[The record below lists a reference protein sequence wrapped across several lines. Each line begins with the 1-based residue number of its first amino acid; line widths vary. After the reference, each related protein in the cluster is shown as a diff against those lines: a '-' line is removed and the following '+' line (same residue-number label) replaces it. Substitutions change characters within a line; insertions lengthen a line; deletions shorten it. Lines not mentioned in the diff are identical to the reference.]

1 MIKRRIDMRE
11 YRTFI
16 LALLAGLWFTGN
28 AHGQGDRELV
38 LKAMEDELARSMS
51 ELKMEDHDRPFFI
64 TYRLTEGKSMSV
76 GASLGALTSSTFQP
90 QRTGSVRVMVGDY
103 DFNDESFSGEYEEGF
118 PIGPEIGGY
127 QENEMPVG
135 PDYIGIRR
143 YFWTATDGVYK
154 SAAKLFKSYQ
164 AKLKKEEKTIEETP
178 HLVFNKVP
186 PVVHMDPALTVEW
199 DQQKMEERARKISA
213 LFLKHTEIK
222 NSGVYLFHSL
232 GRRYYINSEGAR
244 IIEEEVSLGLN
255 IIMATDNRPGFY
267 NGDRLTYSATSLNEL
282 PDDAKIEADIIAKIK
297 EFEAEKEL
305 PKFEDIYEGPVLF
318 YDEAVASLLSRYLP
332 GSLYGSESASI
343 TEQESYRNP
352 GTELDEKMGKRVIS
366 RDLSVAVLPGAENYK
381 GQKMEGAYRFDNEGV
396 KATDSLLLIDKGY
409 LKDLMRSRNG
419 LNDAPGPNGTGR
431 GAGVLSVVSHHTET
445 EEKLKQMLI
454 EMAEDEGMEFALI
467 IRKLSQSESGVN
479 VYKVSLEDG
488 SETLMQ
494 SASLSD
500 LDFNSFR
507 KVGGTSAD
515 RRIEQKAGGLY
526 GSNISVI
533 APRIF
538 LLEDVE
544 VEPFRSYGMPKTKEP
559 LVESPLVREK

>member
-1 MIKRRIDMRE
+1 MRE
-11 YRTFI
+11 YRVFI
-16 LALLAGLWFTGN
+16 LALLAGLWSTVN
-28 AHGQGDRELV
+28 AQAQADRELV

-51 ELKMEDHDRPFFI
+51 ELKLEDHDRPFFI
-64 TYRLTEGKSMSV
+64 TYRLTEGKRMSV

-103 DFNDESFSGEYEEGF
+103 DFNDESFNGEYEEGF
-118 PIGPEIGGY
+118 PIVQDVGGY

-135 PDYIGIRR
+135 PDYMGIRR

-164 AKLKKEEKTIEETP
+164 AKLKKEDKTIEETP

-186 PVVHMDPALTVEW
+186 PVVHIDPALTVEW

-213 LFLKHTEIK
+213 LFLKYTDVK

-255 IIMATDNRPGFY
+255 IVMSTDNRPGFY
-267 NGDRLTYSATSLNEL
+267 NGDRLTYSAKSLDEL

-297 EFEAEKEL
+297 AFEAEKEL
-305 PKFEDIYEGPVLF
+305 PKFEEIYEGPVLF

-332 GSLYGSESASI
+332 GSLYASESASI
-343 TEQESYRNP
+343 TEQEGYRNP
-352 GTELDEKMGKRVIS
+352 ATELDEKIGKRVIS
-366 RDLSVAVLPGAENYK
+366 RDLSIAVLPGTENYK
-381 GQKMEGAYRFDNEGV
+381 GQKMEGAYRFDNEGI
-396 KATDSLLLIDKGY
+396 KATDSLLLIEKGY

-467 IRKLSQSESGVN
+467 IRKLSQGESGVN

-515 RRIEQKAGGLY
+515 RRVEQKAGGLY

-544 VEPFRSYGMPKTKEP
+544 VEPFRSYGMPKMKEP
-559 LVESPLVREK
+559 LVESPLVRGK